1 MKHSTALENLANAES
16 IAMQPNNY
24 KGLLV
29 LAIIGAVIGVSGM
42 SMFIS
47 YQNSKVNPATVA
59 VSNER
64 AQFNADCKY
73 SREARLAA
81 AVRLDQMGYARSET
95 LMKDTIRILCDSLTE
110 KTFAK

>member
-1 MKHSTALENLANAES
+1 MKHQTALDNLANAERV
-16 IAMQPNNY
+16 ATQKVNNG

-29 LAIIGAVIGVSGM
+29 LAIIGAIIGVGVASTFT
-42 SMFIS
+42 S
-47 YQNSKVNPATVA
+47 NSTDTVA
-59 VSNER
+59 KAASDER

-81 AVRLDQMGYARSET
+81 AVRLDQMGYVRDEK
-95 LMKDTIRILCDSLTE
+95 LMRDTIRILCDSLTE